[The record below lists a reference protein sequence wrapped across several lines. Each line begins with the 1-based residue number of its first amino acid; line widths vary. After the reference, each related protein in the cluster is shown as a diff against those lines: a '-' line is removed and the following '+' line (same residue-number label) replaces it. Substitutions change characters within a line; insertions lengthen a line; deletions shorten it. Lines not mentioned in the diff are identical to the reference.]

1 MITKKENLIKGLKT
15 AIFALE
21 NDTIFYNWT
30 TQSSCN
36 CGVVA
41 QAILHL
47 PADDIGI
54 LFDPLHIKFR
64 ALTGN
69 KEKSIEHSWK
79 NSIKY
84 LCPITGKSGI
94 DILDR
99 LFDAGMSREDVIHL
113 EYLENAVILKRA
125 GIRTTKIEPEKI
137 KTGENKIM
145 TSVPVVKKRKGIAG
159 FLGYTETV
167 IEPTEQLTEIFE
179 TRMVEVPDKKYH
191 TKKSNLILY
200 LKAWVSILEEDVNKS
215 ATLSKE
221 QVQEELLKAVAGEDY
236 ERAASLRDRLVSI

>member
-1 MITKKENLIKGLKT
+1 
-15 AIFALE
+15 
-21 NDTIFYNWT
+21 
-30 TQSSCN
+30 
-36 CGVVA
+36 
-41 QAILHL
+41 
-47 PADDIGI
+47 
-54 LFDPLHIKFR
+54 
-64 ALTGN
+64 
-69 KEKSIEHSWK
+69 
-79 NSIKY
+79 
-84 LCPITGKSGI
+84 
-94 DILDR
+94 
-99 LFDAGMSREDVIHL
+99 
-113 EYLENAVILKRA
+113 
-125 GIRTTKIEPEKI
+125 
-137 KTGENKIM
+137 M

-179 TRMVEVPDKKYH
+179 TRMVEVPYKKYH